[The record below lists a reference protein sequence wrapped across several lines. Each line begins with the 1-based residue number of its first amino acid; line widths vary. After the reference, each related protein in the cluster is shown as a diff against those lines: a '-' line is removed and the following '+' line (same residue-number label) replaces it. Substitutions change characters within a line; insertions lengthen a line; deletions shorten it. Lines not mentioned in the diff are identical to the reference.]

1 MQFFNETRTFGK
13 VTEVLPIPNLMA
25 LQVGMDF
32 SSGQPFQ
39 GAASQFAGWL
49 ARDEGWVLQAGPTS
63 LTLHLVRPGAWPAGK
78 YMGWSAIY
86 GRFVKLHESLGDVYG
101 PLEIKRAGVRYL
113 NRIAIPDVST
123 GGSGFIVLPPW
134 YRKPRF
140 EVTLLLTILAG
151 LLFSICWGLWEL
163 WQKRNDTESK
173 EKAIQSV
180 KQRVRTATS
189 VAALTGLELA
199 LVTYLR
205 Y

>member
-1 MQFFNETRTFGK
+1 MSDTWKARLDRALRRGETVGLYFT
-13 VTEVLPIPNLMA
+13 TA
-25 LQVGMDF
+25 L
-32 SSGQPFQ
+32 
-39 GAASQFAGWL
+39 
-49 ARDEGWVLQAGPTS
+49 
-63 LTLHLVRPGAWPAGK
+63 LVVVELC
-78 YMGWSAIY
+78 
-86 GRFVKLHESLGDVYG
+86 FVCWM
-101 PLEIKRAGVRYL
+101 
-113 NRIAIPDVST
+113 NRIPITDVPT
-123 GGSGFIVLPPW
+123 AGSGFIVLPPW

-163 WQKRNDTESK
+163 WQKRNDTESW
-173 EKAIQSV
+173 EKAIQAV

>member
-1 MQFFNETRTFGK
+1 M
-13 VTEVLPIPNLMA
+13 
-25 LQVGMDF
+25 
-32 SSGQPFQ
+32 SGT
-39 GAASQFAGWL
+39 WK
-49 ARDEGWVLQAGPTS
+49 ARLDG
-63 LTLHLVRPGAWPAGK
+63 TLHRGEVAGLYFTTALLVVVEFC
-78 YMGWSAIY
+78 
-86 GRFVKLHESLGDVYG
+86 FVCW
-101 PLEIKRAGVRYL
+101 L
-113 NRIAIPDVST
+113 NRIPILDVPT
-123 GGSGFIVLPPW
+123 VESGFIVLPPW

-173 EKAIQSV
+173 ERAIQSV

-189 VAALTGLELA
+189 IAALSGLELA